1 MNQPKFDSSY
11 AAEQWRTSCSLNLI
25 QLPSARASSRRHEA
39 GCIDFYESDL
49 TLTSLDSLPLVVLF
63 DVLKVY
69 KEGDV
74 ETVALRGAS
83 LTVERGEFVAIVGR
97 SGSGKSTLL
106 NIIGGLAEP
115 TAGRVMVAGIDLA
128 RADEE
133 QRASVRRN
141 GVGIVFQN
149 DNLIPFLTAEENVAL
164 PLQLAGQAQAQSR
177 ARMLLDELGMS
188 ARRSHRPDQL
198 SGGEK
203 QRVAIASALA
213 SGPQLI
219 LADELTGELDT
230 KNTDDVMDEIV
241 RVNER
246 GTTLIIVTHNPRVA
260 RRAHRVLHIADGR
273 IEENEA
279 THASAS

>member
-1 MNQPKFDSSY
+1 
-11 AAEQWRTSCSLNLI
+11 
-25 QLPSARASSRRHEA
+25 
-39 GCIDFYESDL
+39 
-49 TLTSLDSLPLVVLF
+49 VVLF

-74 ETVALRGAS
+74 ETVALRGAT

-133 QRASVRRN
+133 QRASVRRH

-177 ARMLLDELGMS
+177 ARTLLDELGMG

-213 SGPQLI
+213 GSPQLI

-230 KNTDDVMDEIV
+230 KNTDAVMDEIV
-241 RVNER
+241 
-246 GTTLIIVTHNPRVA
+246 
-260 RRAHRVLHIADGR
+260 
-273 IEENEA
+273 
-279 THASAS
+279 